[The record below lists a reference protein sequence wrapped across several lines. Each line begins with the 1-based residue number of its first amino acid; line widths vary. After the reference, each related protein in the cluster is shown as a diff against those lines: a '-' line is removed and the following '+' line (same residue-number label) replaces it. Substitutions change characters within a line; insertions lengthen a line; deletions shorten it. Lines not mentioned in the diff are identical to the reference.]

1 MLALGIRY
9 LNGWAMAAADGARK
23 ERPEWP
29 PHPERVFMAL
39 AAAYFETDGDTA
51 ERAAL
56 EWLESLPPPALTAS
70 EATERR
76 TVTSYV
82 PVNDTSDPLCVKYEK
97 KVRVEKSYQ
106 VAGSFPIGRNRQAR
120 GFPVAI
126 PRDPTVHLLWTD
138 ADAAAHGQALTTLCR
153 KVTHIGHSASFTQM
167 WLDESPPPAT
177 WHPEDGLAERR
188 LRIPGIGRLVDLERR
203 FQRHSRLEYADLLAR
218 IEEAKGKAKKILKV
232 EQEKCFPAGP
242 PVCRRPEPG
251 LWQGYR
257 RSLPVSNPEISGS
270 IFDPRLMV
278 LAISGRRPGLR
289 ATQKLVAA
297 LRGTILSLCPAPIP
311 EWISGHQTNGLPSR
325 NPHLAILPLPFVGG
339 QHADGRIMGLALV
352 LPKAIPTEEVGRIFT
367 PILTDQNGF
376 PQPIRLFDGEWLE
389 CSAMLEEREVPPW
402 NLRLE
407 TWTGPARR
415 WATVTPVVLDR
426 HHDGKTRWDKAA
438 ETVKDACERIGLPR
452 PVEVFLHPVSQVTGV
467 PRSSEFAAITRK
479 QGGRLQH
486 LHAVLIFDRLVR
498 GPVLIGAGRFRGYGL
513 CRPDDQREGQQD
525 A

>member
-1 MLALGIRY
+1 MLVLGIRY
-9 LNGWAMAAADGARK
+9 LNGWVMAAADGARK

-29 PHPERVFMAL
+29 PHPDRVFMAL
-39 AAAYFETDGDTA
+39 AAAHFETDGDVD

-56 EWLESLPPPALTAS
+56 EWLESLPPPALAAS

-76 TVTSYV
+76 QTNCFV
-82 PVNDTSDPLCVKYEK
+82 PVNDTASFFEDEK
-97 KVRVEKSYQ
+97 KGKIAQPLRDIALHRPRRSR
-106 VAGSFPIGRNRQAR
+106 SFPL
-120 GFPVAI
+120 VI
-126 PRDPTVHLLWTD
+126 PRNPTVHLLWPD
-138 ADAAAHGQALTTLCR
+138 ADAVAHGQALISLCR
-153 KVTHIGHSASFTQM
+153 KVTHIGHSASFAQM

-203 FQRHSRLEYADLLAR
+203 FQRHFRLEYADLLAR
-218 IEEAKGKAKKILKV
+218 IEEAKGKAKKILKE
-232 EQEKCFPAGP
+232 EQAKRFPSGP

-251 LWQGYR
+251 LWQGYS
-257 RSLPVSNPEISGS
+257 RSLPVSDPEIPGS
-270 IFDPRLMV
+270 VFDPRLMV
-278 LAISGRRPGLR
+278 LTLSGRRPGLR

-297 LRGTILSLCPAPIP
+297 LRGMLLSTCPAPIP
-311 EWISGHQTNGLPSR
+311 EWISGHQANGLPSR

-339 QHADGRIMGLALV
+339 QHADGRIMGLALA

-452 PVEVFLHPVSQVTGV
+452 PEEVLLHPVSQVIGV
-467 PRSSEFAAITRK
+467 PRSSEFAAIMRK

-486 LHAVLIFDRLVR
+486 LHAVLLFDRLVR
-498 GPVLIGAGRFRGYGL
+498 GPVVLGAGRFRGYGL
-513 CRPDDQREGQQD
+513 CRPDDQREGLPD